1 VKNVK
6 KKNGLII
13 TLSAMKR
20 DNSLQTMGDINI
32 YIPAQTYGWAES
44 AHAVVLHY
52 WMDRIQSEI

>member
-1 VKNVK
+1 MS